1 MNVSKARGLIIAL
14 SFLSLLVS
22 LVVKIPILSIL
33 LMTGCLL
40 FAILVLYR
48 HMGELCDP
56 PEDHPK
62 NRTLKAATIFN
73 VILLAACVA
82 CSVLIKTGIF
92 YLPENGEKYFAATI
106 IAAVILFAGNISPKL
121 PFNRYTGLR
130 LPWTVSDEDTWIVA
144 HRIIRYLSIPLAL
157 IYLAGVSCVANFE
170 VLSMVVVLL
179 WIGIP
184 GGLSYWFYRQKR
196 KGIV

>member
-1 MNVSKARGLIIAL
+1 MTVSKARGLIIAL

-48 HMGELCDP
+48 HMGELCDL

-92 YLPENGEKYFAATI
+92 YLPENGK
-106 IAAVILFAGNISPKL
+106 NISPQ
-121 PFNRYTGLR
+121 
-130 LPWTVSDEDTWIVA
+130 
-144 HRIIRYLSIPLAL
+144 LS
-157 IYLAGVSCVANFE
+157 
-170 VLSMVVVLL
+170 
-179 WIGIP
+179 
-184 GGLSYWFYRQKR
+184 
-196 KGIV
+196 